1 MNNNY
6 TNNLYVRSALDS
18 VMQLRDALDDYKR
31 FRTDERRLPGERRT
45 TRGRFSG
52 DEGRLVHVSP
62 DGSIRDFGYPL
73 SGLTGITRSRF
84 GIHVAGQTRWFTA
97 QKDTQRY
104 VADSSIVETTHNTC
118 VGTVVQRDFTAGG
131 CHLTGFELDVDPTLA
146 GPIVDSIKLV
156 AAVSLSPDGRDT
168 RIGTLTHEAAIE
180 VYHGTEHDFF
190 ASATAVESVRGQ
202 VPGVFEEI
210 LAEAPM
216 EYPLPPADGR
226 YEEDKL
232 SGDLVCHVP
241 LESGSTVIGTLLTD
255 QTETDREA
263 AVTQLAEQVKSG
275 QARLF
280 DPDHREAAQIAGG
293 TTGATAQSELV
304 REDLHVLSLLSAPSG
319 LRIAGPDFDP
329 YYVHSGGYGY
339 TWFRDDAEIS
349 RFLLDADDRLELGLD
364 SWHERSARAYCRT
377 QREDGSWP
385 HRVWPRDGSLAP
397 GWANARLEA
406 GTDDDYQADQTASVI
421 SFLASYRGQID
432 DRTLREQV
440 DSTLRD
446 AVDSLDDTLKT
457 DGLPMVCQNAWE
469 DTTGRFGHTAAT
481 FLEAYSTLAATDLSI
496 ADHAA
501 MQADRVYEAI
511 DRLWVPER
519 GQYAMRECQSPVRSA
534 GTWLDPR
541 ADSATLALAGAHQ
554 SYAAIGTVDDQRLD
568 RLVAHM
574 EAIVDRL
581 YRDPDG
587 TPIEGLV
594 RYEGDDWRTGEQAG
608 EKIWTVSTAWGANAA
623 AQLAVLLGSDPRAEE
638 MDALARQ
645 LLALI
650 RPDGPLCA
658 PTGYLPEQFF
668 DDGTPDS
675 ATPLGWPHALRTATA
690 VLLRES
696 ATTTGIATGE

>member
-31 FRTDERRLPGERRT
+31 FRTDERRFPGERRT

-52 DEGRLVHVSP
+52 DEGRLVHIMP

-73 SGLTGITRSRF
+73 SGLTGIERSRF

-97 QKDTQRY
+97 EEETQQY
-104 VADSSIVETTHNTC
+104 VADSSIVETTHETC
-118 VGTVVQRDFTAGG
+118 VGTVRQRDLTAGP
-131 CHLTGFELDVDPTLA
+131 CHLTGFELDADPTLA
-146 GPIVDSIKLV
+146 GPIADSIELV
-156 AAVSLSPDGRDT
+156 AAVSLSPDGQDT

-180 VYHGTEHDFF
+180 VYHGNEHDFV
-190 ASATAVESVRGQ
+190 ASATGVGSVRGQ
-202 VPGVFEEI
+202 VPGVFEEL
-210 LAEAPM
+210 LAAEPM
-216 EYPLPPADGR
+216 AYPLPPSDGR

-232 SGDLVCHVP
+232 SGDLVCRVP
-241 LESGSTVIGTLLTD
+241 LESGSTVVGTVLTD

-263 AVTQLAEQVKSG
+263 ALSQITGRVETAHSQLFGTDKSVTDWFAEIGTEVT
-275 QARLF
+275 A
-280 DPDHREAAQIAGG
+280 PDD
-293 TTGATAQSELV
+293 LV
-304 REDLHVLSLLSAPSG
+304 RKDLHVLSLLSAPTG

-329 YYVHSGGYGY
+329 YYTHSGGYGY

-349 RFLLDADDRLELGLD
+349 RFLLEADDRLGLGLD

-406 GTDDDYQADQTASVI
+406 GSDDDYQADQTASVI
-421 SFLASYRGQID
+421 SFLASYRGQIT
-432 DRTLREQV
+432 DRTLRDQV
-440 DSTLRD
+440 DQTLED
-446 AVDSLDDTLKT
+446 AVDSLDDTLEA

-501 MQADRVYEAI
+501 TQADRVYEAI
-511 DRLWVPER
+511 DRLWVPKRE
-519 GQYAMRECQSPVRSA
+519 QYAMRERPNPTSA
-534 GTWLDPR
+534 DERLDPR
-541 ADSATLALAGAHQ
+541 ADSATLALAGAHRL
-554 SYAAIGTVDDQRLD
+554 YAAIGTVDDQRLD
-568 RLVAHM
+568 RLVSHM

-581 YRDPDG
+581 YRDPDD

-594 RYEGDDWRTGEQAG
+594 RYEGDDWRMSGQAG

-623 AQLAVLLGSDPRAEE
+623 AQLAVLLGADPRAEE
-638 MDALARQ
+638 MDGLARQ
-645 LLALI
+645 LLGLI

-696 ATTTGIATGE
+696 ATTTGITAGD